1 MVTQDVPRC
10 HFDESQRSRDIF
22 QRSTFGRN
30 TPKLLGYVG
39 PSPTPGSADRSQ
51 GHAADT
57 DRSCGRARA
66 WRYSACDRPFP
77 SPSAASAF
85 SHDSGPPC
93 SPLQHARAGEGELQ
107 MQLVHAPHQCKI
119 GGRHRTWLVV
129 KTAATDV
136 QHGRLPRQ
144 WEIMNAVN
152 HRLALSNPA
161 LSSAL
166 SKKSFSSV
174 SSPIFACSALM
185 STSGVD
191 GLALELVANTSAAPS
206 SS

>member
-1 MVTQDVPRC
+1 MSIAHTWFGQSIARP
-10 HFDESQRSRDIF
+10 RSRYGVAGRWLGDIRPAIDRF
-22 QRSTFGRN
+22 HPHPPHQCSHM
-30 TPKLLGYVG
+30 TPAHLAPLG
-39 PSPTPGSADRSQ
+39 SQ
-51 GHAADT
+51 Q
-57 DRSCGRARA
+57 
-66 WRYSACDRPFP
+66 
-77 SPSAASAF
+77 
-85 SHDSGPPC
+85 
-93 SPLQHARAGEGELQ
+93 PLQHARASEGELQ

-119 GGRHRTWLVV
+119 GGRHRTRLVV
-129 KTAATDV
+129 KTATTDV

-144 WEIMNAVN
+144 WEIMITVN

>member
-1 MVTQDVPRC
+1 MVTQDAPRC
-10 HFDESQRSRDIF
+10 
-22 QRSTFGRN
+22 
-30 TPKLLGYVG
+30 TPKPLGYVG

-66 WRYSACDRPFP
+66 WRYSACGD
-77 SPSAASAF
+77 
-85 SHDSGPPC
+85 SHQ
-93 SPLQHARAGEGELQ
+93 PLQHARAGEGELQ

-119 GGRHRTWLVV
+119 GGRHRTRLVV
-129 KTAATDV
+129 KTATTDV

-144 WEIMNAVN
+144 WEIMIAVN

-166 SKKSFSSV
+166 SKKSFSRV
-174 SSPIFACSALM
+174 SSPILACSALM